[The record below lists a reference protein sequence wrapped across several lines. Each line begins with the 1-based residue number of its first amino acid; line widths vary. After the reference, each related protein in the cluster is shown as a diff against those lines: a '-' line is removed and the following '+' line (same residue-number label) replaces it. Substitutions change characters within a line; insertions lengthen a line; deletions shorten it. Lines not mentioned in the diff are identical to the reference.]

1 MACTLESRIK
11 GGLQLKDWPAHLTL
25 FVTLDGGIA
34 YGVNEKYI
42 EADVHWEGNVIT
54 VSING
59 PDYRVVDSSSSLSW
73 IIQCVHNCI
82 DLREAQLQ
90 RANFVAAEGGDGIP
104 HGGEYGLASQ
114 QDIRR
119 YTC

>member
-11 GGLQLKDWPAHLTL
+11 CGLQLKDWPAHLTL
-25 FVTLDGGIA
+25 FVTLDGGTS

-42 EADVHWEGNVIT
+42 EAGVHWEGNVIT

-59 PDYRVVDSSSSLSW
+59 PDYRVVDCNW

-82 DLREAQLQ
+82 DIREAQLQ
-90 RANFVAAEGGDGIP
+90 RANFVAAEGGDGVP
-104 HGGEYGLASQ
+104 PWGECGLFAQ

-119 YTC
+119 NLC